1 MLSLWNRSSSLYD
14 LMNDNEKSREI
25 MHKNDKVVR
34 GLSRKKLEANA
45 EDQLKSRN
53 QISGNQMT
61 RIPSND
67 KGMLFSFN
75 SNQPISK

>member
-1 MLSLWNRSSSLYD
+1 
-14 LMNDNEKSREI
+14 MNDNEKSREI

-53 QISGNQMT
+53 QISGDQMT

-75 SNQPISK
+75 SNRPISK